1 MIGIRVWSTRYK
13 GEPFTLFNAY
23 RERVEADGGVVEAF
37 SCTIAALR
45 LP

>member
-1 MIGIRVWSTRYK
+1 MIGIGVWSTRYK

-23 RERVEADGGVVEAF
+23 RERGEADGGVVEAF